1 MDAAVKEL
9 RDNVVIKAVKGLYR
23 GQQRVDDDA
32 GYRSEVKVCLDR
44 ARLITESY
52 KETEGEPMV
61 TRRAKALMKILG
73 NMTIYIQDNERLV
86 GNMAQNLNSLPLYP
100 ELYWRW
106 LEKALDNEYQ
116 HLLDDEG
123 KKELKEINKYWKNLS
138 VHGMERNLVPPD
150 VKPFTGYTPVT
161 VFSYTWDMVLPDYE
175 KILKVGLKGIIEEAQ
190 NKLKEIT
197 SDPDIHAK
205 EYVEQ
210 KRFLEAAIMS
220 LEATISF
227 SKRYAALAREKAAV
241 ATDPEDK
248 KRLETLA
255 EICDW
260 VPENPARTFHE
271 AMQCFFLIHLIT
283 GFIALPSVGCGVRL
297 DKVMY
302 PYYEKDIE
310 TEHLTKE
317 EALNLVESL
326 WIKFEEMGF
335 IHPPKLFGSAGGGLA
350 WQNVT
355 LGGVD
360 EQGNDITNDL
370 SYLILDATK
379 ELHSVQPPLCFRYH
393 DRTPRDLVLRAID
406 TQRTGVAQP
415 AFFND
420 KMMIPYLLEKGIPLE
435 DARDY
440 GISNCMSW
448 TIPGKSMVYRQGM
461 GMFSFTNCLMLA
473 LNQGM
478 DWLSSRQVGYP
489 TPDPLTY
496 KSIDEIIEATF
507 QQYVFFFEK
516 AVRISNIADE
526 LYEEYLPRPL
536 ISALVD
542 GCIERGKDCRKW
554 YYHHRNYVMPTGVN
568 NVADSLAA
576 IKKFV
581 FEEKKIAMAELL
593 QAVRDDFEGHEEL
606 RQMLLSAPKFGNDDD
621 YVDSIAEQV
630 HHRIKD
636 ETKKYKT
643 YYGYPYDVDGTNA
656 SVGYFLGMDVAATP
670 DGRKAHEPLHDG
682 SISPIQGA
690 DKKGPTAVLNS
701 VGKID
706 PLVSC
711 NHLFNQRFAPQFLQ
725 GENREIFAD
734 YLKTWAD
741 LGIHHIQFNVIDPEI
756 LRDAQEHPER
766 HGDLIVRV
774 AGYAAYFVDL
784 TKSLQDDIV
793 SRTEQ
798 VFS

>member
-1 MDAAVKEL
+1 
-9 RDNVVIKAVKGLYR
+9 
-23 GQQRVDDDA
+23 
-32 GYRSEVKVCLDR
+32 
-44 ARLITESY
+44 
-52 KETEGEPMV
+52 MV

-86 GNMAQNLNSLPLYP
+86 GNMARDLNSLPLYP

-123 KKELKEINKYWKNLS
+123 KRELKEINKYWKNLS

-310 TEHLTKE
+310 TERLTKE

-440 GISNCMSW
+440 TNDGCSEILVQGKTNPWAYEARVKLLTCLERVTERLEECEAFEEVMAALKEEVSLAVTMATSTTNLIQAATPLISPN
-448 TIPGKSMVYRQGM
+448 
-461 GMFSFTNCLMLA
+461 
-473 LNQGM
+473 
-478 DWLSSRQVGYP
+478 
-489 TPDPLTY
+489 
-496 KSIDEIIEATF
+496 
-507 QQYVFFFEK
+507 
-516 AVRISNIADE
+516 
-526 LYEEYLPRPL
+526 PL
-536 ISALVD
+536 ISATVGD
-542 GCIERGKDCRKW
+542 CIEKALDLTEGGAVYNTSAVCAS
-554 YYHHRNYVMPTGVN
+554 G
-568 NVADSLAA
+568 VADTADGLAA
-576 IKKFV
+576 LKKLV
-581 FEEKKIAMAELL
+581 YEEGAVGRSELL
-593 QAVRDDFEGHEEL
+593 EALRDDFEGRERL
-606 RQMLLSAPKFGNDDD
+606 RLMLLNRAPKFGNDDE
-621 YVDSIAEQV
+621 YVDSIAAELV
-630 HHRIKD
+630 EHLAVEVSRHRNPRGGRYILGLFS
-636 ETKKYKT
+636 
-643 YYGYPYDVDGTNA
+643 YGMYIGHGIVTG
-656 SVGYFLGMDVAATP
+656 ATP
-670 DGRKAHEPLHDG
+670 DGRKAG
-682 SISPIQGA
+682 AFISPNFSPSPGR
-690 DKKGPTAVLNS
+690 DRKGPFAALKSTTRVDQMLTPNGTSLDLTLHPSAVRGPQGVEKLMAFLRAFVELGGMQVQFNIADAAVL
-701 VGKID
+701 
-706 PLVSC
+706 
-711 NHLFNQRFAPQFLQ
+711 
-725 GENREIFAD
+725 REAQ
-734 YLKTWAD
+734 AE
-741 LGIHHIQFNVIDPEI
+741 PEKHRN
-756 LRDAQEHPER
+756 LT
-766 HGDLIVRV
+766 VRLW
-774 AGYAAYFVDL
+774 GFPAYFVRL
-784 TKSLQDDIV
+784 PKEFQNHIIA
-793 SRTEQ
+793 RTEH
-798 VFS
+798 SM